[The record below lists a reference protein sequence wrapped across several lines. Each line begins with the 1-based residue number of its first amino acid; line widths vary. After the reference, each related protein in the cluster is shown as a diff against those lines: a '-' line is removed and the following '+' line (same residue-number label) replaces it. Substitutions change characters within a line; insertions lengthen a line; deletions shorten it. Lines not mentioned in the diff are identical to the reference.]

1 MTAMARAGNTG
12 VRPMNNDHRKARTGQ
27 LAAKSRP
34 VVRLLKDET
43 AATTT
48 EYVIAGAAL
57 ALAAIAAARVL
68 TSVLTPYLHRIFLV
82 VTLPIP

>member
-1 MTAMARAGNTG
+1 MNTDHMLPRDSQQRA
-12 VRPMNNDHRKARTGQ
+12 VSRQ
-27 LAAKSRP
+27 LA
-34 VVRLLKDET
+34 RLLKDET
-43 AATTT
+43 AATTS